1 MLGSEIPQRIKAAD
15 ELIINSYLLIKE
27 KPLAKPAVV
36 ENIRTTQAE
45 TRQETSQESSIEYK
59 IEENETSKLPENA
72 AINLIQVPANIQK
85 QQDPNMLKS
94 DNHPPRELLSTSGLP
109 TDIIE
114 SLQKDAFETMLKEET
129 DSFNKLKSSPIIDTI
144 GTQYTT
150 KRLTERQPNIVYCD
164 GTASKTIVALSS
176 ITGGNVQ
183 CKALEIQSFIDKRLT
198 KYAEQP

>member
-1 MLGSEIPQRIKAAD
+1 MLGSETPHRIKAAD
-15 ELIINSYLLIKE
+15 ELFINSYLLVKE
-27 KPLAKPAVV
+27 KPLPKPAIV
-36 ENIRTTQAE
+36 ENIRTTLAE
-45 TRQETSQESSIEYK
+45 TRQETSQESSIEYTV
-59 IEENETSKLPENA
+59 EEEEISKVPKNA
-72 AINLIQVPANIQK
+72 ATNLVQVPADIQK
-85 QQDPNMLKS
+85 PQDPNMLKS

-114 SLQKDAFETMLKEET
+114 LLQKEAFETMLKQET

-144 GTQYTT
+144 GTLDTT
-150 KRLTERQPNIVYCD
+150 KRPTERQPNIVYCD